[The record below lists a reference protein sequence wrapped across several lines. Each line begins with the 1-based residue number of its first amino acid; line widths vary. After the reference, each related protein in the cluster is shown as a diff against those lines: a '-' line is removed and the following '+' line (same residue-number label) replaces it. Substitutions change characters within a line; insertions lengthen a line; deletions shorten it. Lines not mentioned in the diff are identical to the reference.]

1 MTRVSKG
8 VLAMLAVCTGFSASP
23 VHAVSVNW
31 DIDPTLS
38 SFKLAIPDQPVTLGT
53 LTVTMRLRNQAGNA
67 TWTTNTAPV
76 DGLLATNVGW
86 SGGVSSVQFLGG
98 SSSLV
103 GLNTGNYRPNPA
115 SYSTSVTSTINT
127 AGTFTNTSSAPAVY
141 AASVRGN
148 LPVLGLQ
155 TLGYISFDNV
165 SYDVSSVVTPVVAT
179 SFLSNAVTL
188 GLLDSRIDF
197 DGISVIIA
205 GQVVGDTQ
213 GQSGP
218 LSGVNTGAGAGSIV
232 NVGGFNYRITV
243 PINLPVA
250 ISLGG
255 VNLVGTATGSLVG
268 FASIIPEPATAA
280 LLAAG
285 IVALGVRGRRRRLV
299 S

>member
-8 VLAMLAVCTGFSASP
+8 VLAMLAVCTGLSASP
-23 VHAVSVNW
+23 AHAISVNW
-31 DIDPTLS
+31 DIDPSLS

>member
-8 VLAMLAVCTGFSASP
+8 VLAMLAVCTGLSASP
-23 VHAVSVNW
+23 AHAISVNW

-38 SFKLAIPDQPVTLGT
+38 SFKLAIPDQLVSLGT
-53 LTVTMRLRNQAGNA
+53 LTVTMRLRNQNNA

-86 SGGVSSVQFLGG
+86 SAGVSSVQFLGG

-127 AGTFTNTSSAPAVY
+127 AGTFTNTSSGPGVFAAAVR
-141 AASVRGN
+141 ANV
-148 LPVLGLQ
+148 PVLGLQ
-155 TLGYISFDNV
+155 TVGYINFDNV

-179 SFLSNAVTL
+179 SFLSNALTL
-188 GLLDSRIDF
+188 GLLDSRINF
-197 DGISVIIA
+197 DGISILIA

-218 LSGVNTGAGAGSIV
+218 LNGVNTGAGAGSIV

-243 PINLPVA
+243 PINVPVD

-255 VNLVGTATGSLVG
+255 VNLVGTATGTLVG

-285 IVALGVRGRRRRLV
+285 IVALGVRGRRRRLE

>member
-8 VLAMLAVCTGFSASP
+8 VLAMLAVCTGFSAAPAQSFL
-23 VHAVSVNW
+23 VNW
-31 DIDPTLS
+31 DINPSLS
-38 SFKLAIPDQPVTLGT
+38 SFKLAIPDQNVTIGT
-53 LTVTMRLRNQAGNA
+53 LTVTMRLRNQGTNA

-76 DGLLATNVGW
+76 DGLLATDIGPGVGF
-86 SGGVSSVQFLGG
+86 SSVQFLGG
-98 SSSLV
+98 ASSLV

-127 AGTFTNTSSAPAVY
+127 AGTFTNTSSGPGVY
-141 AASVRGN
+141 AAVVRGN

-155 TLGYISFDNV
+155 SLGFINFDNV
-165 SYDVSSVVTPVVAT
+165 SYDVSSAVTALSGT
-179 SFLSNAVTL
+179 SFLSNALTL
-188 GLLDSRIDF
+188 GVLDSRINF

-218 LSGVNTGAGAGSIV
+218 LNGVNTGAGAGSLV
-232 NVGGFNYRITV
+232 NVGGTQYRITV
-243 PINLPVA
+243 PVNLPVA

-255 VNLVGTATGSLVG
+255 VNLVGTATGTLVG
-268 FASIIPEPATAA
+268 FAFIPEPATAV
-280 LLAAG
+280 LVAAG
-285 IVALGVRGRRRRLV
+285 IVALGVRGRRRRLE